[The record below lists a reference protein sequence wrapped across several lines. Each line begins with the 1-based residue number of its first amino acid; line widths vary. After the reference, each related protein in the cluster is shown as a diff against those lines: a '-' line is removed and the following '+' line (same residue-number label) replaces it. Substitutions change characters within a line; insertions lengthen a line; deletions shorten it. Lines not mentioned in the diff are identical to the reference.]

1 MQKYQRITPEIV
13 EKLKAIV
20 GERYVKTDPDI
31 LEQYKTDYETN
42 PSLFHMPEVAVKP
55 GNAEEIS
62 QIVKLANA
70 EHFPITVRSAGTSLA
85 DGAIPVCGGLV
96 LLMERLN
103 HIIELNEEGMYM
115 TVEAGV
121 RTVDLQQEAKK
132 HGLLYAGDPSS
143 AESCLIGAN
152 LATNAGGLKAVRYGV
167 TRHQVYSLEMVTPTG
182 DIVECGSI
190 LKKCTTGYDLEQL
203 IIGSEGTLG
212 IITKVT
218 VKLEPLPPYRFDVLA
233 VYTEPSKALH
243 MVPKLL
249 KAGINLTSVEYMDNS
264 YVRATAA
271 YCKYDNV
278 PHYED
283 GVYVIITVE
292 TFREDEMDSKMESVY
307 DICDKSGAVEVLEAD
322 DRIWNMR
329 RHIQVS
335 CEMESKVF
343 LTDDVVVP
351 VHKIATAI
359 EKIMEIGK
367 QFPFTVKINAHI
379 GDGNMHIVLLK
390 KDMADDEWN
399 KAVDAFHEK
408 VYAYAYSVGG
418 RLAGEHGIGAK
429 KLKYMEEF
437 TPKGEL
443 KVMKTIKRAMDPNN
457 ILNPGKLID
466 ASRKEGE

>member
-1 MQKYQRITPEIV
+1 MQHTYKPITQEII

-20 GERYVKTDPDI
+20 GESHVKTDEDI
-31 LEQYKTDYETN
+31 LIQYRTDYETN
-42 PSLFHMPEVAVKP
+42 PTLFHMPEAAVLP
-55 GNAEEIS
+55 ANAEEIAE
-62 QIVKLANA
+62 IVKLANV

-85 DGAIPVCGGLV
+85 DGAIPVYGGLV

-103 HIIELNEEGMYM
+103 HICELNEEGLYM

-121 RTVDLQQEAKK
+121 RTVDLQKEAKA

-167 TRHQVYSLEMVTPTG
+167 TRHQVYCLEMVTPTG
-182 DIVECGSI
+182 EIVECGSI

-233 VYTEPSKALH
+233 VYTDPKKALH
-243 MVPKLL
+243 MVPTLL
-249 KAGINLTSVEYMDNS
+249 KAGIDPTSLEYMDNS
-264 YVRATAA
+264 YVRDTAD
-271 YCKYDNV
+271 YCKYQNV
-278 PHYED
+278 PHYTD
-283 GVYVIITVE
+283 GIYVIITVE
-292 TFREDEMDSKMESVY
+292 TFREEELDSKMEAVY
-307 DICDKSGAVEVLEAD
+307 NLCDKSGAVDVLEAD
-322 DRIWNMR
+322 ERIWNMR
-329 RHIQVS
+329 RNIQPS
-335 CEMESKVF
+335 CEMRSKVF

-351 VHKIATAI
+351 VHKIADAI
-359 EKIMEIGK
+359 EKIMDIGK
-367 QFPFTVKINAHI
+367 NYPFQVKINAHI

-390 KDMADDEWN
+390 MDMPDDAWDA
-399 KAVDAFHEK
+399 AVDTFHHE
-408 VYAYAYSVGG
+408 VYRYAYSVGG

-429 KLKYMEEF
+429 KMKYMEEF

-443 KVMKTIKRAMDPNN
+443 QVMKTIKRAMDPNT
-457 ILNPGKLID
+457 ILNPGKVID
-466 ASRKEGE
+466 G